1 MPNRLANETSPYLL
15 QHAGNPVDWYPW
27 GDEALER
34 AKTED
39 KPILLSIG
47 YSACHWC
54 HVMAHESF
62 EDESIAA
69 LMNERFVC
77 IKVDREE
84 RPDVDGI
91 YMAAVQTLT
100 GSGGWPL
107 TVFLTPDARPYYGGT
122 YFPPEDRGHM
132 PGFTRVLEAMAD
144 AYSERKGEVLQAT
157 GDITGRLLKMSS
169 PQRST
174 EPLSDD
180 LFQTAFNSI
189 ARGFDWN
196 HGGFG
201 QQPKFP
207 QPLVLDVVLRQ
218 WARTGASATLEMV
231 ELTLEK
237 MARGG
242 MYDQI
247 GGGFARYSTDA
258 MWLVPHFEKMLYDNA
273 LLVSLYTRAFQA
285 TQTATTKALYKRV
298 VEETLAFVELEM
310 SHPLGGFYSSY
321 DADSEG
327 VEGKFYV
334 WTPDQIDAVLGE
346 PDGPVIRAYYNIEE
360 GGNFEGDSIPW
371 LPRDLDEVASELG
384 MPEEDVLTVVKRSRP
399 KLFAERSKRVPP
411 GLDDKILV
419 SWNAMMLTAFA
430 EAGAAFDRPGWID
443 RARDNAAFLLDSLF
457 DGDRL
462 LRTWK
467 ASPRGKESPDQ
478 SKRKESPHSSR
489 GKESPDWGK
498 ESPHSRKG
506 SAKIPGYLEDYALLG
521 GALVTLYESTF
532 EQRWLDEARRLADG
546 MFDLFWSAEEEV
558 FYDTGSDAPEL
569 FTRPRDV
576 FDNAVPCGGS
586 AAANFLLRLSTHTG
600 EPSYRRSAGATLLS
614 VRDYMEKSGSG
625 FGGWLAALDYYLS
638 TPKEMV
644 VIGPADN
651 ADTRAL
657 LREVHN
663 RYIPNRVIAG
673 APAPISSTPTPL
685 LEGRV
690 LVNNAPT
697 AYVCENY
704 ACQLPVN
711 DPAALAAQLN
721 T

>member
-122 YFPPEDRGHM
+122 YFPPEDRGQM

-285 TQTATTKALYKRV
+285 TQTATKKALYKRV

-346 PDGPVIRAYYNIEE
+346 SDGPVIRAYYNIEE

-384 MPEEDVLTVVKRSRP
+384 MPEEDVLAVVERSRP
-399 KLFAERSKRVPP
+399 KLFTERAKRVPP
-411 GLDDKILV
+411 GLDDKVLV

-467 ASPRGKESPDQ
+467 ATPGGKESPDQ

-558 FYDTGSDAPEL
+558 FYDTGSDASEL

-625 FGGWLAALDYYLS
+625 FGGWLAALDYYLT

-711 DPAALAAQLN
+711 DPAALAAQLDA
-721 T
+721 

>member
-1 MPNRLANETSPYLL
+1 MPNRLAAETSPYLL
-15 QHAGNPVDWYPW
+15 QHADNPVDWWPW

-122 YFPPEDRGHM
+122 YFPPEDRGQM
-132 PGFTRVLEAMAD
+132 PGFPRVLEAMAD
-144 AYSERKGEVLQAT
+144 AYRDRKGEVLSAT
-157 GDITGRLLKMSS
+157 SEITSRLAQMSS
-169 PQRST
+169 PQQST

-189 ARGFDWN
+189 ASGFDRN

-218 WARTGASATLEMV
+218 WARTGASSTLEMV

-285 TQTATTKALYKRV
+285 TRKPLYKRV
-298 VEETLAFVELEM
+298 VEETLGFIEREM

-334 WTPDQIDAVLGE
+334 WTRDQIDAVLGE
-346 PDGPVIRAYYNIEE
+346 SDGRVVRAFYNVEE
-360 GGNFEGDSIPW
+360 GGNFEGDSILW
-371 LPRDLDEVASELG
+371 MPRDLDEVAAELG
-384 MPEEDVLTVVKRSRP
+384 MSEEDVLAVVERSRP
-399 KLFAERSKRVPP
+399 KLFKERAKRVPP
-411 GLDDKILV
+411 GLDDKVLV

-430 EAGAAFDRPGWID
+430 EAGVVFDRPGWVD
-443 RARDNAAFLLDSLF
+443 RARDNATFLLDNLF

-467 ASPRGKESPDQ
+467 ASPAG
-478 SKRKESPHSSR
+478 SR
-489 GKESPDWGK
+489 GKASPGTGEESPN
-498 ESPHSRKG
+498 PRKT
-506 SAKIPGYLEDYALLG
+506 AKIPGYLEDYALLG

-546 MFDLFWSAEEEV
+546 MSDLFWDESEEV
-558 FYDTGSDAPEL
+558 FYDTGSDAPVL

-600 EPSYRRSAGATLLS
+600 EASYRRTAGATLRS
-614 VRDYMEKSGSG
+614 VRNYMERGGSG
-625 FGGWLAALDYYLS
+625 FGGWLAALDYFLS
-638 TPKEMV
+638 APKEVV
-644 VIGPADN
+644 VIGPGD
-651 ADTRAL
+651 DERTRAL
-657 LREVHN
+657 LREVRS
-663 RYIPNRVIAG
+663 RYMPNMTIAG
-673 APAPISSTPTPL
+673 AETPTSPGASPL
-685 LEGRV
+685 LEGRN